1 MNVITNKLYNSQS
14 HSNSNIYRP
23 DEFSGELD
31 TTPPSD
37 NFVLCKD
44 SKGNPTAIYGNDIWN
59 FTPYAPLGSSASN
72 LDFKSICGVNE
83 EHSLQLRKEVKWL
96 MFCLIYKSGSG
107 RLGRLSTST
116 LYEYFRVIHNI
127 TDLAS
132 KLSNNP
138 FNNRLIYI
146 RDVLEN
152 KANIQALAHSKDR
165 SKKSL
170 NSLISKLVDLG
181 KDKIGY
187 TVCCVKL
194 SRNKNKEKQ
203 HPVIP
208 VSLYLHLVN
217 ALTDEMERLHSGT
230 SKITAFLVRF
240 SEKGYGLTHSSQ
252 KKTKVKCQPTMQ
264 EAIRAYDLNSI
275 FPNVTT
281 VHELLSS
288 IKQIQFTLKTAIHL
302 YTGMRHQEVMRLPL
316 NCISTIDIHKEEKD
330 NSGKVVVPARMIKLI
345 STTTKYTGY
354 RKEDAW
360 YAPDIIVKAIE
371 VLQRIAKGLCFGS
384 EIACTSETPLFLSA
398 GILIAPVNE
407 INNEGKHALFGK
419 IKNLG
424 LPQWFLDAVITEK
437 DMELLKASDP
447 SRDFENERDGN
458 GELKFKIGGVWPL
471 TSHQLR
477 RSLAFY
483 ACSSGFVSIPTLKR
497 QYKHLTAEITKYY
510 SRNHQN
516 IVSIFGHYD
525 AQTGKWMLPETH
537 VIFDCQAAFTMDVA
551 EQFINDLL
559 EDEPLFGK
567 SGSYMSRQA
576 ERIFDG
582 EVSIVE
588 FRATTEEKIKN
599 GEIVYNKTLL
609 GGCTNINGCDCRILG
624 EFTDC
629 LSSDCAVIK
638 RDKVEKQILEIQK
651 AMQFYAP
658 KDGEYQVLEA
668 ELDSLNKF
676 KKYQMNKD

>member
-1 MNVITNKLYNSQS
+1 MK
-14 HSNSNIYRP
+14 
-23 DEFSGELD
+23 E
-31 TTPPSD
+31 
-37 NFVLCKD
+37 
-44 SKGNPTAIYGNDIWN
+44 AIAAHGLN
-59 FTPYAPLGSSASN
+59 
-72 LDFKSICGVNE
+72 
-83 EHSLQLRKEVKWL
+83 
-96 MFCLIYKSGSG
+96 
-107 RLGRLSTST
+107 
-116 LYEYFRVIHNI
+116 
-127 TDLAS
+127 
-132 KLSNNP
+132 
-138 FNNRLIYI
+138 
-146 RDVLEN
+146 DVL
-152 KANIQALAHSKDR
+152 S
-165 SKKSL
+165 
-170 NSLISKLVDLG
+170 
-181 KDKIGY
+181 
-187 TVCCVKL
+187 
-194 SRNKNKEKQ
+194 
-203 HPVIP
+203 
-208 VSLYLHLVN
+208 
-217 ALTDEMERLHSGT
+217 
-230 SKITAFLVRF
+230 
-240 SEKGYGLTHSSQ
+240 
-252 KKTKVKCQPTMQ
+252 
-264 EAIRAYDLNSI
+264 
-275 FPNVTT
+275 NVTT
-281 VHELLSS
+281 HSQLLKK
-288 IKQIQFTLKTAIHL
+288 IKQIQYTLKMAIHL
-302 YTGMRHQEVMRLPL
+302 YTGMRDQEVIRLPFK
-316 NCISTIDIHKEEKD
+316 CISTVSLRKEEKD
-330 NSGKVVVPARMIKLI
+330 AYGKVVVPVNMIQII

-371 VLQRIAKGLCFGS
+371 VLQRIARGLCFRKGVTDMS
-384 EIACTSETPLFLSA
+384 EMPLFLSA
-398 GILIAPVNE
+398 GSLRVSVDNE
-407 INNEGKHALFGK
+407 KSEDKFSSFGK
-419 IKNLG
+419 IKKMG
-424 LPQWFLDAVITEK
+424 VPQWFLDAVITEK

-676 KKYQMNKD
+676 KKYQMNRD

>member
-1 MNVITNKLYNSQS
+1 
-14 HSNSNIYRP
+14 
-23 DEFSGELD
+23 
-31 TTPPSD
+31 
-37 NFVLCKD
+37 
-44 SKGNPTAIYGNDIWN
+44 
-59 FTPYAPLGSSASN
+59 
-72 LDFKSICGVNE
+72 
-83 EHSLQLRKEVKWL
+83 
-96 MFCLIYKSGSG
+96 
-107 RLGRLSTST
+107 
-116 LYEYFRVIHNI
+116 
-127 TDLAS
+127 
-132 KLSNNP
+132 
-138 FNNRLIYI
+138 
-146 RDVLEN
+146 
-152 KANIQALAHSKDR
+152 
-165 SKKSL
+165 
-170 NSLISKLVDLG
+170 
-181 KDKIGY
+181 
-187 TVCCVKL
+187 
-194 SRNKNKEKQ
+194 
-203 HPVIP
+203 
-208 VSLYLHLVN
+208 
-217 ALTDEMERLHSGT
+217 
-230 SKITAFLVRF
+230 
-240 SEKGYGLTHSSQ
+240 
-252 KKTKVKCQPTMQ
+252 
-264 EAIRAYDLNSI
+264 
-275 FPNVTT
+275 
-281 VHELLSS
+281 
-288 IKQIQFTLKTAIHL
+288 
-302 YTGMRHQEVMRLPL
+302 
-316 NCISTIDIHKEEKD
+316 STIDIHKEEKD

>member
-1 MNVITNKLYNSQS
+1 MNIVTNLLYNSLD
-14 HSNSNIYRP
+14 NSYAKIYSP
-23 DEFSGELD
+23 DAFPGD
-31 TTPPSD
+31 FDITPPSD
-37 NFVLCKD
+37 EFVLCKD
-44 SKGNPTAIYGNDIWN
+44 MKGNATAIYGNDLWD
-59 FTPYAPLGSSASN
+59 FAPYSSSENQTYN
-72 LDFKSICGVNE
+72 LCFESIHGVNE
-83 EHSLQLRKEVKWL
+83 EHTLLLRKEVKWI
-96 MFCLIYKSGSG
+96 MFCLIYKTGSG
-107 RLGRLSTST
+107 RFGRLCTST
-116 LYEYFRVIHNI
+116 LYGYFRTTCMVVDI
-127 TDLAS
+127 AV

-138 FNNRLIYI
+138 FNNRLMYI
-146 RDVLEN
+146 RDVLGNKKNIEN
-152 KANIQALAHSKDR
+152 LDLR
-165 SKKSL
+165 KSGVKNF
-170 NSLISKLVDLG
+170 NSLITKLVGFGKEKLG
-181 KDKIGY
+181 Y
-187 TVCCVKL
+187 SVCCVKL
-194 SRNKNKEKQ
+194 HRIYNEDKQ

-208 VSLYLHLVN
+208 VSLYLHYVN
-217 ALTDEMERLHSGT
+217 KLTDELEKLHTGT
-230 SKITAFLVRF
+230 TKITDFLVKF
-240 SEKGYGLTHSSQ
+240 SEKGYGLAHSSQ
-252 KKTKVKCQPTMQ
+252 RSSKSKLKPTMK
-264 EAIRAYDLNSI
+264 EAIAAHGLNDVLS
-275 FPNVTT
+275 NVTT
-281 VHELLSS
+281 HSQLLKK
-288 IKQIQFTLKTAIHL
+288 IKQIQYTLKMAIHL
-302 YTGMRHQEVMRLPL
+302 YTGMRDQEVIRLPFK
-316 NCISTIDIHKEEKD
+316 CISTVSLRKEEKD
-330 NSGKVVVPARMIKLI
+330 AYGKVVVPVNMIQII

-371 VLQRIAKGLCFGS
+371 VLQRIARGLCFRKGVTDMS
-384 EIACTSETPLFLSA
+384 EMPLFLSA
-398 GILIAPVNE
+398 GSLRVSVDNE
-407 INNEGKHALFGK
+407 KSEDKFSSFGK
-419 IKNLG
+419 IKKMG
-424 LPQWFLDAVITEK
+424 VPQWFLDAVITEK

-676 KKYQMNKD
+676 KKYQMNRD

>member
-1 MNVITNKLYNSQS
+1 MNIVTNLLYNSLDNS
-14 HSNSNIYRP
+14 HAKIYSP
-23 DEFSGELD
+23 DAFSGD
-31 TTPPSD
+31 FDIAPPSD
-37 NFVLCKD
+37 EFILCKD
-44 SKGNPTAIYGNDIWN
+44 VKGNATAIYGNDLWD
-59 FTPYAPLGSSASN
+59 FSPYSSSENQTYN
-72 LDFKSICGVNE
+72 LCFESIRGVNE
-83 EHSLQLRKEVKWL
+83 EHTQLLRKEVKWI
-96 MFCLIYKSGSG
+96 MFCLIYKTGSG
-107 RLGRLSTST
+107 RFGRLCTST
-116 LYEYFRVIHNI
+116 LYGYFRI
-127 TDLAS
+127 TCMVVDIAV

-138 FNNRLIYI
+138 FNNRLMYI
-146 RDVLEN
+146 RDVLGNKKNIEN
-152 KANIQALAHSKDR
+152 LDLSK
-165 SKKSL
+165 SGAKNF
-170 NSLISKLVDLG
+170 NSLISKLVGFGKEKLG
-181 KDKIGY
+181 Y
-187 TVCCVKL
+187 SVCSVKL
-194 SRNKNKEKQ
+194 HRIYNKDKQ

-208 VSLYLHLVN
+208 VSLYLHYVN
-217 ALTDEMERLHSGT
+217 KLTDELEKLHTGT
-230 SKITAFLVRF
+230 TKITKFLVKF
-240 SEKGYGLTHSSQ
+240 SEKGYGLAHSSQ
-252 KKTKVKCQPTMQ
+252 RSSKSKLKPTMK
-264 EAIRAYDLNSI
+264 EAIAAHGLNDVLS
-275 FPNVTT
+275 NVTT
-281 VHELLSS
+281 HSQLLKK
-288 IKQIQFTLKTAIHL
+288 IKQIQYTLKMAIHL
-302 YTGMRHQEVMRLPL
+302 YTGMRDQEVIRLPF
-316 NCISTIDIHKEEKD
+316 NCISTVSLRKEEKD
-330 NSGKVVVPARMIKLI
+330 ANGKVVVPVNMIQIL

-354 RKEDAW
+354 RKDDAW
-360 YAPDIIVKAIE
+360 YAPDIIIKAIE
-371 VLQRIAKGLCFGS
+371 VLQRIARGLCFRKGVTDMS
-384 EIACTSETPLFLSA
+384 EIPLFLSA
-398 GILIAPVNE
+398 GSLRGSVDGEESEDKFSA
-407 INNEGKHALFGK
+407 FGK
-419 IKNLG
+419 IKKLG
-424 LPQWFLDAVITEK
+424 VPQWFLDAVITEK

>member
-1 MNVITNKLYNSQS
+1 MNVVTNLLYNSLD
-14 HSNSNIYRP
+14 NSYAKKYSP
-23 DEFSGELD
+23 DAFSGD
-31 TTPPSD
+31 FDITPPSD
-37 NFVLCKD
+37 KFVLCKD
-44 SKGNPTAIYGNDIWN
+44 VKGNATAIYGNDLWD
-59 FTPYAPLGSSASN
+59 FSPYSSSENKTHN
-72 LDFKSICGVNE
+72 LHFESIRGVND
-83 EHSLQLRKEVKWL
+83 EHTLQLRKEVKWI
-96 MFCLIYKSGSG
+96 MFCLIYKTGSG

-116 LYEYFRVIHNI
+116 LYGYFRI
-127 TDLAS
+127 TCMVVDIAV

-138 FNNRLIYI
+138 FNNRLMYI
-146 RDVLEN
+146 RDVLGNKKNIEN
-152 KANIQALAHSKDR
+152 LDLSK
-165 SKKSL
+165 SGKKNL
-170 NSLISKLVDLG
+170 NSLISKLVGLG
-181 KDKIGY
+181 KEKLGY
-187 TVCCVKL
+187 SVCSVKL
-194 SRNKNKEKQ
+194 HRDYKEDKQ

-208 VSLYLHLVN
+208 VSLYLHYVN
-217 ALTDEMERLHSGT
+217 KLTDELEKLYTGT
-230 SKITAFLVRF
+230 SKITDFLVRF

-252 KKTKVKCQPTMQ
+252 GVSKLKLKPTMQ
-264 EAIRAYDLNSI
+264 KAIAEYGLNDV
-275 FPNVTT
+275 FPNVTK
-281 VHELLSS
+281 HSQLLKT
-288 IKQIQFTLKTAIHL
+288 IKQIQYTLKTAIHL
-302 YTGMRHQEVMRLPL
+302 YTGMRDQEVIRLPF
-316 NCISTIDIHKEEKD
+316 NCISTVSLRKEEKD
-330 NSGKVVVPARMIKLI
+330 ANGKVVVPVNMIQII

-360 YAPDIIVKAIE
+360 YAPDIIIKAIE
-371 VLQRIAKGLCFGS
+371 VLQRIARGLCFRKGVTDMS
-384 EIACTSETPLFLSA
+384 EIPLFLSA
-398 GILIAPVNE
+398 GSLRVSVDNE
-407 INNEGKHALFGK
+407 ESEDKLSAFGK
-419 IKNLG
+419 IKKMG
-424 LPQWFLDAVITEK
+424 VPQWFLDAVITEK